1 MLDKLF
7 LFFRFLFCLVG
18 AAALLYTFSYPDAL
32 LPPNPILEDA
42 AGFTLYKLKPLI
54 WVAPILFMELVGACG
69 PRRNL
74 VWFGALFTV
83 LVVAL
88 VAYPV
93 LAAQWPE
100 YVSPTFSYQGG
111 MLATGLAHY
120 VAFLGVTFVF
130 RKVLLSYMFPPEE
143 LQEQMEVG
151 FVSATALNPASART
165 LKEIAAEPRKAQH
178 NFQFKSGNERMAL
191 RWRLIMRR
199 MVLKSR
205 LANTCAAAALVALA
219 LWFLCY
225 PQPTAEEALQRDMSR
240 MFTHRLNAK
249 GQPLAT
255 TAAVHAAARVM
266 KHISDYESLAG
277 MTREEAEAWLG
288 MDKVPEG
295 YRAWLRD
302 ERAIKLASTDSL
314 HENRTRF
321 LTVTNGRQICVLY
334 IRTNEADESIVVSE
348 LQDAGWDAVA
358 DENRR
363 RIGDDWGALYR

>member
-18 AAALLYTFSYPDAL
+18 AAALLYALSYPDTL

-42 AGFTLYKLKPLI
+42 EEFSLYKLKPVI
-54 WVAPILFMELVGACG
+54 WVLPILFMELVSGCG
-69 PRRNL
+69 PKRNL

-88 VAYPV
+88 VGYPV

-100 YVSPTFSYQGG
+100 YVSPTFNYQGG

-120 VAFLGVTFVF
+120 VAFLGVTFIF
-130 RKVLLSYMFPPEE
+130 RKMLLSYMFPPEE

-151 FVSATALNPASART
+151 FVSATALDPANART
-165 LKEIAAEPRKAQH
+165 LKEIAADARPVKHQ
-178 NFQFKSGNERMAL
+178 FQFKPGNARMAL

-199 MVLKSR
+199 MLLKSR
-205 LANTCAAAALVALA
+205 LANTCAAAGMVTLT

-240 MFTHRLNAK
+240 MFEHRINAK

-255 TAAVHAAARVM
+255 KAAVHAAARVM

-302 ERAIKLASTDSL
+302 ERAIKLASTNSI

-348 LQDAGWDAVA
+348 LQDAGWDAEA
-358 DENRR
+358 DETRR
-363 RIGDDWGALYR
+363 RISNDWGALYR